1 MLNIFILEPHSEYIV
16 TVNAIN
22 GAGNGSN
29 VTKKARTLEDGWYHS
44 FLINSM

>member
-1 MLNIFILEPHSEYIV
+1 MPNLFILEPYSEYVV

-29 VTKKARTLEDGWYHS
+29 VTKKARTEEGGG
-44 FLINSM
+44 

>member
-1 MLNIFILEPHSEYIV
+1 MLNIFILEPHSEYSV

-29 VTKKARTLEDGWYHS
+29 VTKKARTQEDGGFY
-44 FLINSM
+44 L

>member
-1 MLNIFILEPHSEYIV
+1 MPILFISGLYSEYVV

-29 VTKKARTLEDGWYHS
+29 VTMKARTKEDSGCY
-44 FLINSM
+44 LLY

>member
-1 MLNIFILEPHSEYIV
+1 MPNLFISDPYSEYVV

-29 VTKKARTLEDGWYHS
+29 VTKKARTKEDSGCSLLY
-44 FLINSM
+44 